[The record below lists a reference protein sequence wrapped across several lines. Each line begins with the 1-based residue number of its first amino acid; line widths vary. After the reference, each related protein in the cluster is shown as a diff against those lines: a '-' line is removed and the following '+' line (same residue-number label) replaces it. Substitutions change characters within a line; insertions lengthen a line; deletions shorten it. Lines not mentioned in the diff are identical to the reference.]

1 MSADTVERLSKVV
14 LCLLVRNERPCL
26 EVIVPQLPKPGA
38 GSGFDE
44 IIAIDG
50 ASTDGLVEFLQDAG
64 IPVIAQSRRG
74 RGDAFLKAF
83 ADHPSDAYVFFSPDG
98 NEAIAD
104 LGRFRPLLEA
114 GADLVIA
121 SRMMAGAVNEED
133 AQLLRPRKWVNNLFT
148 LGVNLV
154 FRRSGP
160 YITDAINGYRAITRE
175 AAKRLELDA
184 LDYTIE
190 FQMTMRALAQRM
202 TIVEFPTH
210 EGARIAGE
218 TGAPSLPTGLRF
230 IGCFWR
236 ETLRLCRRRR
246 PAG

>member
-1 MSADTVERLSKVV
+1 MERSLRLT

-26 EVIVPQLPKPGA
+26 EVVLPQLPKPGA
-38 GSGFDE
+38 ASGFDE

-50 ASTDGLVEFLQDAG
+50 GSSDGSVETLNDFG

-83 ADHPSDAYVFFSPDG
+83 ADHPSDAYLFFSPDG

-104 LGRFRPLLEA
+104 LGRFKSLLAA

-133 AQLLRPRKWVNNLFT
+133 DQILRWRKWVNNLFT
-148 LGVNLV
+148 LGANLV
-154 FRRSGP
+154 FRRKGA
-160 YITDAINGYRAITRE
+160 YVTDAINGYRAVTRD
-175 AAKRLELDA
+175 AAGRLELDA

-190 FQMTMRALAQRM
+190 FQMTIRAMANRLA
-202 TIVEFPTH
+202 IVEFPTV
-210 EGARIAGE
+210 EGHRIAGE

-230 IGCFWR
+230 IRCFLR
-236 ETLRLCRRRR
+236 E
-246 PAG
+246 AGLLLGGRWAARDTH